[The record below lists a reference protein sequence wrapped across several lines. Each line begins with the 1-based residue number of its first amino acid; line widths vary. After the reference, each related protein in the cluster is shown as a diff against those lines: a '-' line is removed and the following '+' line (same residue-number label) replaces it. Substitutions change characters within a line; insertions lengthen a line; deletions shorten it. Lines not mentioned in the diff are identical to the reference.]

1 MTNPNTLGISFK
13 YESRSLFRNV
23 RPVNNIID
31 DFTANNIPYVKLD
44 SEKMQYGSWDL
55 IIAFSKQE
63 NYERFV
69 AGELSVDDLWIKA
82 DKGQEHVVN
91 PLKAAKR
98 AAAGN

>member
-1 MTNPNTLGISFK
+1 MTTPSTLGISFK

-23 RPVNNIID
+23 RPVNDIID
-31 DFTANNIPYVKLD
+31 DLTSKQIPYVKID
-44 SEKMQYGSWDL
+44 PEEMKYGSWEL

-63 NYERFV
+63 TYQRFIT
-69 AGELSVDDLWIKA
+69 GELSANDLWIKT
-82 DKGQEHVVN
+82 DSSQGRLVN